1 VPHIIH
7 FERPLL
13 TRTSSYK
20 LWELVLYQQSLKPEE
35 QFEIMFEDCLFEP
48 LTSANGGTEL
58 IDFAVGSSGALS
70 YLNLRGFYRPE
81 RASKIARL
89 AEIIDDIKVRA

>member
-1 VPHIIH
+1 MVH

-48 LTSANGGTEL
+48 SQSASGTEL
-58 IDFAVGSSGALS
+58 IDFAVGSSGALA

-81 RASKIARL
+81 RAAKVARL
-89 AEIIDDIKVRA
+89 AEIIEDLKGSITKA